1 MDRTKAVE
9 RVIMAMREQP
19 SHPFSLQELADIAI
33 MSASHFDRVFR
44 DIVGVP
50 PRQFLSALRLEA
62 AKHLLLTTPLNVID
76 ICYEVGYDSLG
87 TFTSRFTDFVGVPPT
102 SLRQM
107 RKSGALSAI
116 ASRFERPLPMYKPA
130 QRKAELTGSINAPET
145 FSGLIFVG
153 LFESPIP
160 KTQPVACDLR
170 TVAGQYRIGPVPDGQ
185 YYVMAV
191 AFEKTDDP
199 LTALLAETTLR
210 GKTGPIEVK
219 NGAHGGAVD
228 VTLRE
233 GRLTD
238 PPIVVALPLLL
249 AQRKTAGEQKV
260 NPKPG
265 PITERTT
272 MSSTSPQP
280 PPATLDPLVLAP
292 ENYKLLMENDQVRVF
307 DVRIRPGEKL
317 RLHANGPSVIYVF
330 NDGRLQHTYEDG
342 TTVVTTAVAG
352 ALIWDE
358 AEAHE
363 TTNVGDTDIHSLK
376 IELKT
381 P

>member
-1 MDRTKAVE
+1 MDRTRAVE
-9 RVIMAMREQP
+9 RVIVAMRERP

-116 ASRFERPLPMYKPA
+116 ASRFERPAPMHKPA

-191 AFEKTDDP
+191 GFDKADDP
-199 LTALLAETTLR
+199 LTTLLAEKTLR
-210 GKTGPIEVK
+210 GKIGPIEVR
-219 NGAHGGAVD
+219 NGAANAATD

-249 AQRKTAGEQKV
+249 AQRKTANQV
-260 NPKPG
+260 NSKPG
-265 PITERTT
+265 PFTERTT
-272 MSSTSPQP
+272 MSSTSLQT
-280 PPATLDPLVLAP
+280 PPATLDPLLLAP

-342 TTVVTTAVAG
+342 TSVVTTAVAG

-363 TTNVGDTDIHSLK
+363 TQNVGETDIHSLK